1 MATKR
6 RSTIHELAELTGVHA
21 STVSRVLNPST
32 RHLIGA
38 EVADRVLKAAQKLNY
53 TPNRAAASLRTSRSG
68 IIGVML
74 PDITNPIF
82 PPICRGIEDELAKR
96 GMLPLIAN
104 ASGSAERKRFVVDQM
119 VGRRVDGLILATAE
133 RNDPVLMHC
142 LDEGLPVIGVN
153 RSDESGRV
161 SCVVGDSRLA
171 IRLAV
176 SHLTTLGHRRIA
188 HLSGP
193 TGLSTGHL
201 RKLGFED
208 SIKEHSLRKSACPI
222 IECPQ
227 YSREAG
233 KAACEVLLEK
243 YRDVT
248 AIVAGNDLIA
258 LGCYDALRSAGVRCP
273 EDISIVGHNDMPLMD
288 AVAPALTTIHLPL
301 YEMGARAA
309 SLILETLQSGSQR
322 QVNVVLTPELVVRAS
337 TAAPSAARS

>member
-21 STVSRVLNPST
+21 STVSRVMNPAT

-38 EVADRVLKAAQKLNY
+38 EVVERVLKAAQKLNY
-53 TPNRAAASLRTSRSG
+53 SPNRIAATLRTSRSG
-68 IIGVML
+68 IVGVVL

-96 GMLPLIAN
+96 AMLPLIAN
-104 ASGSAERKRFVVDQM
+104 AAGSAERKRFVIDQM

-142 LDEGLPVIGVN
+142 LDEGLPVIVVN

-161 SCVVGDSRLA
+161 SCVVGDSELA
-171 IRLAV
+171 IRLAMT
-176 SHLTTLGHRRIA
+176 HLTTLGHRRIA

-193 TGLSTGHL
+193 IGLSTGYH
-201 RKLGFED
+201 RKQGFED
-208 SIKEHSLRKSACPI
+208 AVREHGLRKTACPI
-222 IECPQ
+222 VECSE
-227 YSREAG
+227 YSRDAG
-233 KAACEVLLEK
+233 KAACGTLLEK
-243 YRDVT
+243 HKDVT

-258 LGCYDALRSAGVRCP
+258 LGCYDALHAAELRCP
-273 EDISIVGHNDMPLMD
+273 QDISIVGHNDMPLMD
-288 AVAPALTTIHLPL
+288 TVAPPLTTIHLPL

-309 SLILETLQSGSQR
+309 SLMIETLQSGNQG
-322 QVNVVLTPELVVRAS
+322 QVSVVLRPELIVRAS
-337 TAAPSAARS
+337 TTAVA